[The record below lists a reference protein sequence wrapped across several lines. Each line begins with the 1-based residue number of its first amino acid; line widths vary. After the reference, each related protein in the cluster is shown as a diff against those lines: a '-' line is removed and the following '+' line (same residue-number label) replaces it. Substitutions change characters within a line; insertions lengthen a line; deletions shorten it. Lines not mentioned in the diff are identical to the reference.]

1 MNKLITR
8 IKMTFKHCGFH
19 LLIFI
24 LSTLT
29 LLISAASSPVNAQT
43 AAPPETRTPAPALV
57 ETDYTPSQS
66 DSQLPEKP
74 TPSPALLVGEKSGAR
89 MAIVDPE
96 TLEIVAQVP
105 ANPNPHEIA
114 TDGTYAYVSNSGASS
129 ITVIDLESQ
138 QQVEGIDMRPLS
150 PTHGLWVAQGKL
162 YFASEQS
169 RAIGCY
175 NPESGEIEWVLGT
188 GQWAS
193 HMLML
198 DESANRIFATSM
210 SPGSA
215 SIIERTDDGREWE
228 ITVIPTGPRAEGL
241 DLSPDGRELWVTNVN
256 ESTIS
261 VIDTEAKQE
270 VEKIPLPTNFSNRL
284 KFTPDGRYVIV
295 AELQGDRVLVLD
307 AHTRKEVKRIDVGG
321 GTEGIQMAP
330 DGSRVFIAVSP
341 ENKVAV
347 IDLDTLEVVGE
358 IHGFINPDG
367 MAWVP

>member
-1 MNKLITR
+1 
-8 IKMTFKHCGFH
+8 MTFKHCGFH

-74 TPSPALLVGEKSGAR
+74 TPSPALLVGEKRVAGMAIVDPETIEFVAKGRANPNQHKIPKKPNPSPAQLVGEKSGAR

-114 TDGTYAYVSNSGASS
+114 TDGTYAYVSNSGARS

-150 PTHGLWVAQGKL
+150 PIHGLWVAQGKL
-162 YFASEQS
+162 YFANEQS
-169 RAIGCY
+169 RTIGCY
-175 NPESGEIEWVLGT
+175 NPESGEIEWVFGT

-210 SPGSA
+210 SPGSV

-261 VIDTEAKQE
+261 VIDTEA
-270 VEKIPLPTNFSNRL
+270 
-284 KFTPDGRYVIV
+284 
-295 AELQGDRVLVLD
+295 
-307 AHTRKEVKRIDVGG
+307 
-321 GTEGIQMAP
+321 
-330 DGSRVFIAVSP
+330 
-341 ENKVAV
+341 
-347 IDLDTLEVVGE
+347 
-358 IHGFINPDG
+358 
-367 MAWVP
+367 

>member
-1 MNKLITR
+1 
-8 IKMTFKHCGFH
+8 MTFKHSGCH
-19 LLIFI
+19 LI
-24 LSTLT
+24 TVT
-29 LLISAASSPVNAQT
+29 LLTTLLLLSATAGSANAQT
-43 AAPPETRTPAPALV
+43 AAPPET
-57 ETDYTPSQS
+57 
-66 DSQLPEKP
+66 P
-74 TPSPALLVGEKSGAR
+74 TPTPALLVGEKSGAR

-114 TDGTYAYVSNSGASS
+114 TDGQYAYVSNSGAGS
-129 ITVIDLESQ
+129 ITVIDLENQ
-138 QQVEGIDMRPLS
+138 RQVESIDMSPLS
-150 PTHGLWVAQGKL
+150 PIHGLWVTQGKL
-162 YFASEQS
+162 YFANEQS
-169 RAIGCY
+169 RTISCY
-175 NPESGEIEWVLGT
+175 NPATGEIEWVLGT

-198 DESANRIFATSM
+198 DESGDRIFTTSM
-210 SPGSA
+210 SPGSV
-215 SIIERTDDGREWE
+215 SIIERVEGGREWD

-261 VIDTEAKQE
+261 VIDTEARQE

-295 AELQGDRVLVLD
+295 AELQGDSVLILD
-307 AHTRKEVKRIDVGG
+307 AETREEVKRIDVGG
-321 GTEGIQMAP
+321 GTEGIQVDP
-330 DGSRVFIAVSP
+330 DGSRAFIAVSP

-347 IDLDTLEVVGE
+347 IDLNTLEVTGE

-367 MAWVP
+367 MAWVY